1 MMANIFLRLF
11 AVLVGVVVA
20 GRSVAQVKQIPTV
33 YETPIRSETSGL
45 DSPAIWVAEDPA
57 NSILFTSA
65 KKSHNLE
72 MEDPTDGTYMG
83 VFGSSG
89 SNPGEFNRP
98 NGVAVAY
105 NFIFSGESIDL
116 LLVTERDNNRV
127 SVFKLPDLNC
137 LLTFGDNIMDQPM
150 GIAVNWYQGDLYV
163 YVTSPGHSD
172 RPVYIY
178 KLYDNGGTLAASL
191 ETSFSVSPAGEESIV
206 VDGYL
211 QRVLV
216 ADEQGEVYVYT
227 LFGESLIAKFGQGY
241 FGGDVEGIVIYD
253 CGLDSGYVIISDQQR
268 PTEFEVFSRKS
279 YHHIGT
285 FTGKGNHVPEDTDG
299 LAITQ
304 ATLPNLPNGAFWSQN
319 NDRSVFCFDW
329 KAIADSFGLMVVT
342 EDDQSLP
349 VELSSF
355 SARVE
360 KDVVFLTWTVESEI
374 ENAGFELYRKTD
386 RETDFSLIQSYQTH
400 PALKG
405 KGTSSSPT
413 SYHTV
418 DMISGNAGESIRYRL
433 AQVDY
438 SGERHILR
446 TITVRVNQQTGDEH
460 SSNISDRYFLF
471 PNYPNPFNPTTT
483 LPVRL
488 ARDGKIHLAVY
499 DVSGKEVKVLFH
511 GFRTAGVHAF
521 TWDGTDATGNPMPSG
536 IYFAQLLTQNLR
548 FTRKM
553 LLVR

>member
-1 MMANIFLRLF
+1 MKLIKLYWIFIIFKIFVITGINI
-11 AVLVGVVVA
+11 
-20 GRSVAQVKQIPTV
+20 AQIKYIPEV
-33 YETPIRSETSGL
+33 YETPYVSETDKL
-45 DSPAIWVAEDPA
+45 DSPAIWIADDPS
-57 NSILFTSA
+57 NSILFVTA
-65 KKSHNLE
+65 KRSDNLE
-72 MEDPTDGTYMG
+72 MDNPSSGTYLG
-83 VFGSSG
+83 VFGTSG
-89 SNPGEFNRP
+89 SGPGEFKTP
-98 NGVAVAY
+98 IGIAIAY
-105 NFIFSGESIDL
+105 NFTLNGQKIDL
-116 LLVTERDNNRV
+116 LLVVERDNHRV
-127 SVFKLPDLNC
+127 SVFKLPGIDF
-137 LLTFGDNIMDQPM
+137 LLSFGEDVLSRPY
-150 GIAVNWYQGDLYV
+150 GIAVNWYQNNLYV
-163 YVTSPGHSD
+163 YIVDPGDSD
-172 RPVYIY
+172 RPVFIY
-178 KLYDNGGTLAASL
+178 KLYDNGGTLSADFY
-191 ETSFSVSPAGEESIV
+191 TTFFVKPAGEESIV
-206 VDGYL
+206 VDDYL

-227 LFGESLIAKFGQGY
+227 LFGESLITKFGQGY
-241 FGGDVEGIVIYD
+241 FSGNVEGIVIYD
-253 CGLDSGYVIISDQQR
+253 CGQDSGYVIISDQQV
-268 PTEFEVFSRKS
+268 PTEFEIFSRKS

-285 FTGKGNHVPEDTDG
+285 FVGKGNHVPENTDG
-299 LAITQ
+299 LALTQ
-304 ATLPNLPNGAFWSQN
+304 VPLPNLPNGALWAQN
-319 NDRSVFCFDW
+319 KDLTVVCFDW

-349 VELSSF
+349 VKLSSF

-405 KGTSSSPT
+405 KGTSNSPT

-433 AQVDY
+433 VQVDY

-446 TITVRVNQQTGDEH
+446 TITVRLNQKIGDEH

-499 DVSGKEVKVLFH
+499 DVAGKEVKVLFH

-521 TWDGTDATGNPMPSG
+521 TWDGTDTVGNPMPSG